1 MKPLHFQ
8 AHVVLGNIDEADGA
22 LAERANGIASAFV
35 GALTLGSGQFCT
47 NPGLLLAIEGIGMY
61 AVTAWLEG
69 RMTGWAFRSQQ
80 SAGG

>member
-1 MKPLHFQ
+1 MRAASRTCFAP
-8 AHVVLGNIDEADGA
+8 ATVSNLGPGFD
-22 LAERANGIASAFV
+22 L
-35 GALTLGSGQFCT
+35 LG
-47 NPGLLLAIEGIGMY
+47 LAIEGIGMY